1 MEQFLEAGKIVNTHG
16 VRGEVKIEP
25 WADSP
30 EFLCGIRTLYIDGS
44 PRKVL
49 SARVH
54 KTCVI
59 ALLEGM
65 GSIDDAVRLKNKTVS
80 IHRRDANLE
89 EGRYFISDLIGLR
102 AVDDATGE
110 ELGRISDIIPLQAN
124 NVYVISGRQ
133 EILIPAVPEFVR
145 KIDIDAGAVTFRLI
159 EGMVEK

>member
-1 MEQFLEAGKIVNTHG
+1 MLNQFLEAGKVINTHG

-30 EFLCGIRTLYIDGS
+30 EFLCGFTTLYVDGS

-59 ALLEGM
+59 ALLEG
-65 GSIDDAVRLKNKTVS
+65 IDDLDGAVALKNKTVS
-80 IHRRDANLE
+80 IDRRDVSLE
-89 EGRYFISDLIGLR
+89 DGRHFITDLIGLR
-102 AVDDATGE
+102 AVDEATDE
-110 ELGRISDIIPLQAN
+110 ELGHISEIIPLQAN

-145 KIDIDAGAVTFRLI
+145 RIDIEGGTVSFRLI
-159 EGMVEK
+159 EGMR